1 MNIDESN
8 PAKKVNQNERE
19 TLSPED
25 IEGKRK
31 ENHENAVKQLYRTGR
46 HPLLILFAIVFTAY
60 LIVSMVIYRN
70 GSDEILFLLKIPYAV
85 ICLGLWIT
93 ILLMFL
99 EKKSTLSFRL
109 IRLFLLIPEIAALMI
124 PLLAIGYCLGEIAVQ
139 ETYTNTQLLQVI
151 FSILF
156 LDLVFA
162 FWHGLRSIPRDAVL
176 ILKGK
181 KNVIRGG
188 LYPAFILLL
197 MAAVRLAATFKAELV
212 SEKFAAAST
221 SIMEFLNEK
230 IVTSSTDTFVS
241 NVSTFLVNT
250 TEEILE
256 HTNNALTVMA
266 GADAMH
272 ILLAILC
279 AAVYLSGALM
289 LVKIHITQWES

>member
-1 MNIDESN
+1 M
-8 PAKKVNQNERE
+8 
-19 TLSPED
+19 
-25 IEGKRK
+25 
-31 ENHENAVKQLYRTGR
+31 
-46 HPLLILFAIVFTAY
+46 
-60 LIVSMVIYRN
+60 
-70 GSDEILFLLKIPYAV
+70 
-85 ICLGLWIT
+85 ICFGLGIT

-99 EKKSTLSFRL
+99 EKRITLSFRL

-124 PLLAIGYCLGEIAVQ
+124 PLLVIGLCLGEIVVQ
-139 ETYTNTQLLQVI
+139 GTYTSMQLLRAI
-151 FSILF
+151 FSIIF

-197 MAAVRLAATFKAELV
+197 MAVVRLAATFQAELV
-212 SEKFAAAST
+212 AEKFAAASAW
-221 SIMEFLNEK
+221 IMEFLNEK
-230 IVTSSTDTFVS
+230 IVTSSTDAFVS
-241 NVSTFLVNT
+241 NVSTFLVNA

-266 GADAMH
+266 GVDAMH
-272 ILLAILC
+272 ILLTILC

-289 LVKIHITQWES
+289 LVKIHITKWEL